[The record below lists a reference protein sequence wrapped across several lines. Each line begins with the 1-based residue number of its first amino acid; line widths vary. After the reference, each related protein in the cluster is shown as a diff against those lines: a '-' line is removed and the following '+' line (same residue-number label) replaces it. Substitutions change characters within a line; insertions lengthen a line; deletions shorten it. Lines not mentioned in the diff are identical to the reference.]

1 MTRCRHF
8 VYIEERE
15 NQRDIDDVAP
25 TPACSYKDPRPKKRG
40 KERNLCVF
48 VCDVCNQVKR
58 DDV

>member
-1 MTRCRHF
+1 MTRFRHF
-8 VYIEERE
+8 VYKEERE
-15 NQRDIDDVAP
+15 NQRDIDDVP
-25 TPACSYKDPRPKKRG
+25 TPACSYKDPPEKRG